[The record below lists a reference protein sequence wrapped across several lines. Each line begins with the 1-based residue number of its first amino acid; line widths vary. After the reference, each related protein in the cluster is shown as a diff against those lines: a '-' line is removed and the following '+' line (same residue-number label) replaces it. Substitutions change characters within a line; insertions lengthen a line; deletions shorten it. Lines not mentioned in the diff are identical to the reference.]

1 MTDADLSLIPKTI
14 QDGGRTLTLADV
26 QWSNSTV
33 SEAGSAV
40 TRYSAAARY
49 TGTTSSKYATGYTVT
64 ADYSGEVART
74 GCDVVTYTAI
84 FGSTDAP
91 KKADAG
97 SQSGEPADLSGLKRP
112 VMIGGTVLLL
122 ALGGA
127 FVFKKI
133 KQRR

>member
-1 MTDADLSLIPKTI
+1 
-14 QDGGRTLTLADV
+14 V
-26 QWSNSTV
+26 N
-33 SEAGSAV
+33 
-40 TRYSAAARY
+40 
-49 TGTTSSKYATGYTVT
+49 T
-64 ADYSGEVART
+64 AS
-74 GCDVVTYTAI
+74 YTAI

-91 KKADAG
+91 KKTDADSQSG
-97 SQSGEPADLSGLKRP
+97 QSGQSGEPADLSGLKRP